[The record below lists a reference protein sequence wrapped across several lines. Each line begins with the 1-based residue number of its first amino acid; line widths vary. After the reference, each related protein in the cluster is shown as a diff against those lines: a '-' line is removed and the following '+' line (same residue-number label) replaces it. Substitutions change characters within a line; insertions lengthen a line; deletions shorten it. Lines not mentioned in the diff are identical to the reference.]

1 MEGEMI
7 SLTRRKPITLNKLL
21 KGFILIF
28 LIIMVLY
35 PSASFKGAT
44 TGLLL
49 WFHNV
54 LPNLLPFIIVSNLI
68 ISLDIADKISSFFFP
83 LLGRIFNVSKNG
95 CYPII
100 IGFLSGIPMG
110 AKATSDLVEKGKISH
125 HEGNF
130 LITMC
135 NNASPMFIIGY
146 IAISALKLPHIKYT
160 LFFIIYISAI
170 ISALVSRL
178 IYNIG
183 VKRSNRFSFVK
194 TQEIYLQDNR
204 RQNPFSFEILDNS
217 IMNGFEVITK
227 IGGYIILFS
236 IIAQII
242 SEIGPNT
249 GYFKPIFM
257 GIVEITTGINQ
268 ICGTGLDIK
277 TKIVLVATLTSFG
290 GLSGMAQT
298 RSVLG
303 NTRLSIGYY
312 LFAKIVNASITFL
325 LTSIYVYLL
334 IN

>member
-1 MEGEMI
+1 MI
-7 SLTRRKPITLNKLL
+7 SLISRKQVTANKLL

-28 LIIMVLY
+28 LITMILY

-68 ISLDIADKISSFFFP
+68 ISLNIADKISAFFFP
-83 LLGRIFNVSKNG
+83 LLGRLFKVSKNG

-110 AKATSDLVEKGKISH
+110 AKATSDLVDKGKINH

-146 IAISALKLPHIKYT
+146 IAISELKLPQIKYA
-160 LFFIIYISAI
+160 LFFIIYCSAI
-170 ISALVSRL
+170 ISALICRL
-178 IYNIG
+178 IYNKVIRPSNKFAYMKAQEII
-183 VKRSNRFSFVK
+183 VHDNTKHNRFSF
-194 TQEIYLQDNR
+194 EL
-204 RQNPFSFEILDNS
+204 LDNS
-217 IMNGFEVITK
+217 IINGFEVITK

-242 SEIGPNT
+242 SAIGPNT
-249 GYFKPIFM
+249 GFYKPFFM
-257 GIVEITTGINQ
+257 GIVEITTGINE
-268 ICGTGLDIK
+268 ITSSSLDIK

-298 RSVLG
+298 KSVLG
-303 NTRLSIGYY
+303 STRLSIAYY
-312 LFAKIVNASITFL
+312 LFSKIVNACITLL

>member
-1 MEGEMI
+1 
-7 SLTRRKPITLNKLL
+7 
-21 KGFILIF
+21 
-28 LIIMVLY
+28 
-35 PSASFKGAT
+35 
-44 TGLLL
+44 
-49 WFHNV
+49 
-54 LPNLLPFIIVSNLI
+54 NLI
-68 ISLDIADKISSFFFP
+68 ISLNIADKISAAFYP
-83 LLGRIFNVSKNG
+83 LLGRLFKVSKNG

-110 AKATSDLVEKGKISH
+110 AKATSDLVEKGKINH

-146 IAISALKLPHIKYT
+146 IVISELKLPQIKYT
-160 LFFIIYISAI
+160 LFLIIYCSAI
-170 ISALVSRL
+170 ISAVICRL
-178 IYNIG
+178 IYNKVIR
-183 VKRSNRFSFVK
+183 RSNKFAFVNA
-194 TQEIYLQDNR
+194 QEINIQDDTKS
-204 RQNPFSFEILDNS
+204 NPFSFEILDNS
-217 IMNGFEVITK
+217 IINGFEVITK

-242 SEIGPNT
+242 SAIGPDTNF
-249 GYFKPIFM
+249 FKPFFM

-268 ICGTGLDIK
+268 ICNSGIDNN

-298 RSVLG
+298 KSVLG
-303 NTRLSIGYY
+303 STRLSIGYY
-312 LFAKIVNASITFL
+312 LFAKIVNACITLL